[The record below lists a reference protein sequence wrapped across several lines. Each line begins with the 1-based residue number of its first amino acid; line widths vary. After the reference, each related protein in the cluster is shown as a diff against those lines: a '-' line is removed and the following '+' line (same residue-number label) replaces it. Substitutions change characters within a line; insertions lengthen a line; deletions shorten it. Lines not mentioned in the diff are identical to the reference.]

1 MEINGLIEKRFLTE
15 VEKRKRNYNNTELDY
30 KSFRK
35 GFLRVTERLMNGVIK
50 LKFRAKISEFSGNTT
65 RVQLL
70 AILAKNYSIDIK
82 EVLNFSC
89 AAQFFLVSL
98 FCFFVPNLWSCL
110 GFVKFMVLPSRLLN
124 IYDVIWLVLQY
135 TATF

>member
-1 MEINGLIEKRFLTE
+1 MEINGLIDKRFLTE
-15 VEKRKRNYNNTELDY
+15 AEKRKRNYNNTELDY
-30 KSFRK
+30 KSIRK
-35 GFLRVTERLMNGVIK
+35 GFSRVTERLMNGVIK

-98 FCFFVPNLWSCL
+98 FYFVPNSWSCL

-135 TATF
+135 AATF